1 MAEPAPTRDDVLGM
15 INILKE
21 CQERDYITTEPGYV
35 RSVINIQSDDGVA
48 SPGLKTPEYWALM
61 TAQEQEYVNN
71 ILAQV
76 S

>member
-21 CQERDYITTEPGYV
+21 CQEKDYITTEPGYV
-35 RSVINIQSDDGVA
+35 RSVINVQTDDGVA
-48 SPGLKTPEYWALM
+48 SPGLKSAEYWALL
-61 TAQEQEYVNN
+61 TTQEQDYVNN